1 MKLFEWHSGSFAQ
14 HKKQLPGFVEYLSG
28 VWQNR
33 NRYVEQS
40 LEETTEEE
48 TPRQR
53 NQPVRKRGKKR
64 K

>member
-1 MKLFEWHSGSFAQ
+1 MGQQFVVIRRMPTEGSKAWHDRQARLAKRGKLPTEAI
-14 HKKQLPGFVEYLSG
+14 EA
-28 VWQNR
+28 
-33 NRYVEQS
+33 
-40 LEETTEEE
+40 TEEE

>member
-1 MKLFEWHSGSFAQ
+1 MPTEGSKAWHDRQERLTKKGKLPA
-14 HKKQLPGFVEYLSG
+14 PGTT
-28 VWQNR
+28 
-33 NRYVEQS
+33 
-40 LEETTEEE
+40 ETIEEE